1 MRFKRILILM
11 LTVAMIAGMLV
22 GCANNPSNNPS
33 SSKDNKSDISDKS
46 NSKKSVSMILDIEG
60 TNNEAMNNSALLALN
75 NAQKKLNIDTNKVES
90 DDSSTF
96 SNSIDILCNDKY
108 DLIIAVGAR
117 FAKPLEMVAKKYPK
131 QQFAIIDYEYD
142 KQPSNITSISYE
154 DNKSGYLAGLIAG
167 KMTESDKVGFIGGI
181 KSSSRDKF
189 ESGFREGVKFSN
201 SSIKDISVEYADVF
215 KDSKSVESIAKK
227 MMDNGVDIIFSTT
240 EDDSKAVI
248 DAVRAKNKKV
258 IATNKDQHELAP
270 ENVIS
275 SIVKDFENPT
285 YNLIQSFV
293 KGNYKGGKVIENT
306 VKSGST
312 GLAQNS
318 SQNIPPDVL
327 EYVNKNNK

>member
-1 MRFKRILILM
+1 
-11 LTVAMIAGMLV
+11 
-22 GCANNPSNNPS
+22 
-33 SSKDNKSDISDKS
+33 
-46 NSKKSVSMILDIEG
+46 
-60 TNNEAMNNSALLALN
+60 
-75 NAQKKLNIDTNKVES
+75 
-90 DDSSTF
+90 
-96 SNSIDILCNDKY
+96 
-108 DLIIAVGAR
+108 
-117 FAKPLEMVAKKYPK
+117 
-131 QQFAIIDYEYD
+131 
-142 KQPSNITSISYE
+142 
-154 DNKSGYLAGLIAG
+154 
-167 KMTESDKVGFIGGI
+167 MTESDKVGFIGGV

-240 EDDSKAVI
+240 EDDSKAV
-248 DAVRAKNKKV
+248 
-258 IATNKDQHELAP
+258 
-270 ENVIS
+270 
-275 SIVKDFENPT
+275 KDFENPT

>member
-1 MRFKRILILM
+1 MRFKKILVMI
-11 LTVAMIAGMLV
+11 LTVAMTAGMLV
-22 GCANNPSNNPS
+22 GCDNNSSNNPS
-33 SSKDNKSDISDKS
+33 SNKNNKNNINNEN

-60 TNNEAMNNSALLALN
+60 TNNEDMNNSALLALN
-75 NAQKKLNIDTNKVES
+75 NAQKKFNIDINKVES

-96 SNSIDILCNDKY
+96 DNSIDILCNDNY

-117 FAKPLEMVAKKYPK
+117 FAKPLEKIAKKYPK
-131 QQFAIIDYEYD
+131 QQFAIVDYEYD

-167 KMTESDKVGFIGGI
+167 KMTESNKVGFIGGI
-181 KSSSRDKF
+181 KGSSRDKF
-189 ESGFREGVKFSN
+189 EAGFKEGVKFSN
-201 SSIKDISVEYADVF
+201 SSIKDISVEYVDVF

-270 ENVIS
+270 ENVIG

-306 VKSGST
+306 VESGST
-312 GLAQNS
+312 GLAKNS

>member
-1 MRFKRILILM
+1 MRLKRVLILI
-11 LTVAMIAGMLV
+11 LTVAMTTGMLV
-22 GCANNPSNNPS
+22 GCSNNPDNNS
-33 SSKDNKSDISDKS
+33 NKDNKSNITDKN
-46 NSKKSVSMILDIEG
+46 NSKKSISMILDIEG
-60 TNNEAMNNSALLALN
+60 ENNEVMNNAALLALN
-75 NAQKKLNIDTNKVES
+75 NAKKKLNIDTNKVES

-96 SNSIDILCNDKY
+96 SNSIDILCNDNQ

-117 FAKPLEMVAKKYPK
+117 FAKPLEKVAEKYPK
-131 QQFAIIDYEYD
+131 QQFAIVDYEYD

-181 KSSSRDKF
+181 KGSSRDKF
-189 ESGFREGVKFSN
+189 EAGFKEGIKFSN
-201 SSIKDISVEYADVF
+201 SSIKDVSIEYVDVF

-240 EDDSKAVI
+240 EDDSKTVI
-248 DAVRAKNKKV
+248 NAVRAKNKKI
-258 IATNKDQHELAP
+258 IATNKDQHDLAP

-275 SIVKDFENPT
+275 SIIKDFEKPT
-285 YNLIQSFV
+285 YNMIQSFV
-293 KGNYKGGKVIENT
+293 KGDYKGGEVIENT

-312 GLAQNS
+312 GLAPNS
-318 SQNIPPDVL
+318 SQNVPPDVL